1 MNFEI
6 FLFCVF
12 SLQII
17 DSRGFSGSSR
27 AIIRESSAK
36 KEQCK
41 NVHPWLAGAQYR
53 TTAVVS
59 LYRLIS
65 LIGPHCPESTY
76 SSTYPFSAAHFVV
89 ATKKKIKIKKEK
101 ESSKPVKEEKKKISM
116 RVYLF
121 IEHLRLLKYIY
132 IYIENERSID

>member
-101 ESSKPVKEEKKKISM
+101 ESSKPVKEEKK
-116 RVYLF
+116 
-121 IEHLRLLKYIY
+121 EDKYACIPIYRTLTSFKIY
-132 IYIENERSID
+132 IYIHRK